1 MKSTPGGIVTAA
13 AGGKQETPVRVTPPK
28 AA

>member
-13 AGGKQETPVRVTPPK
+13 TSGRLETPVLVMPPK

>member
-1 MKSTPGGIVTAA
+1 MKSTPGGIVMAA
-13 AGGKQETPVRVTPPK
+13 TSGKLETPVLVIPPK